1 MNTKVSFEGIGELA
15 ATFYHDDA
23 TKAELVTMSGNNRVK
38 DCASGATFI
47 GICTNVNALTAQV
60 QLHGYV
66 QLPYTGSTAPSV
78 GYCRLAANGS
88 GGVSV
93 AGSSTGREYLVLD
106 VDTTDAVVG
115 FML

>member
-23 TKAELVTMSGNNRVK
+23 SKAAPVAMSGSNRVK
-38 DCASGATFI
+38 DCASGETFI
-47 GICTNVNALTAQV
+47 GVCTNVNDVTAQV

-66 QLPYTGSTAPSV
+66 QLPYTGTAPTAGFCS
-78 GYCRLAANGS
+78 LAANGS
-88 GGVSV
+88 GGVT
-93 AGSSTGREYLVLD
+93 AGDGREYLVLD